1 MESKEK
7 SLIILL
13 LLTTLFKGIV
23 WTAFVPLWH
32 TPDEQAHFA
41 QVQYYA
47 ENRKGLS
54 GDDLSQEVFESERLL
69 GTLRDSQ
76 GNNLFTYHP
85 QYNIE
90 YTDSSI
96 GKYERQL
103 QSIPLSARTV
113 YIKKEAAGYPPLF
126 YILSALGYTTAQ
138 PFDLFVRLSFTRMIS
153 VFLAVATVWASFL
166 LSRSIFP
173 KRTLLSIATAS
184 LVSFQPMFTFV
195 TAGVNN
201 DNLLNLL
208 TTVLLWLLVDSL
220 RKGMTATRNLAMFI
234 TLALG
239 FYTKQLI
246 YPFIPLPLLVVIYD
260 YLKKKKGR
268 ILYKNIF
275 FIALILA
282 VAVILLMRLL
292 NSGYLPGW
300 PMVNPQSPMVDLS
313 LSTYLKQKLPVLYS
327 ETLPWYWG
335 VFKWLGVVLPLT
347 VLRVIK
353 IVLAVSLFGLVHYF
367 LTRVWRKK
375 FTTTDW
381 QLMLLIF
388 SSLWFG
394 FWLLLWDYMLVRS
407 IGFSHGIQGRYFF
420 PNISAHMTLVVFG
433 LWQLLKKYQR
443 IIVKAS
449 VLAGAL
455 LNFIALKTVLVSYY
469 SVSPISTLL
478 KQASQYK
485 PWFFKGGG
493 LIVVFVIY
501 LTFLINFLYSLIAFH
516 EENKQKNSR

>member
-1 MESKEK
+1 MDSKEK

-23 WTAFVPLWH
+23 WSAVVPIWH

-47 ENRKGLS
+47 ENREGLS
-54 GDDLSQEVFESERLL
+54 GDDLSQEIYESERLL

-76 GNNLFTYHP
+76 GNNQFTYHP
-85 QYNIE
+85 QFNIE

-96 GKYERQL
+96 GTYERQL
-103 QSIPLSARTV
+103 QTLPLSARTA

-126 YILSALGYTTAQ
+126 YILSGLGYAAAQ

-153 VFLAVATVWASFL
+153 VFLAVATVWASYL
-166 LSRSIFP
+166 LTRSIFP
-173 KRTLLSIATAS
+173 KKTLLSIAIAS

-208 TTVLLWLLVDSL
+208 TTVLLWLMVDSL
-220 RKGMTATRNLAMFI
+220 RKGMTASRNLAMLI
-234 TLALG
+234 TLVLG
-239 FYTKQLI
+239 LYTKQLI

-260 YLKKKKGR
+260 YLKKKKGKF
-268 ILYKNIF
+268 LYKNLIY
-275 FIALILA
+275 IAIILA
-282 VAVILLMRLL
+282 VAVILFVRIL

-313 LSTYLKQKLPVLYS
+313 LSTYLQQKIPVLYS

-347 VLRVIK
+347 VLRSIK
-353 IVLAVSLFGLVHYF
+353 IILAVSLFGLVHYF

-388 SSLWFG
+388 SSLWFA

-433 LWQLLKKYQR
+433 LWQLTKSYQR
-443 IIVKAS
+443 TIVKVS
-449 VLAGAL
+449 ILAGVL

-469 SVSPISTLL
+469 SVSPIFTLV

-485 PWFFKGGG
+485 PWFFKDGG
-493 LIVVFVIY
+493 LILVSVLY
-501 LTFLINFLYSLIAFH
+501 LTFLVNFLYSLLNFH
-516 EENKQKNSR
+516 EHAKQKTG